1 MAYFLKK
8 SSQSKSSSKGL
19 YLQIYESF
27 RNKEKKC
34 SSHRCY
40 KSLGYY
46 NDLVAS
52 GIIDPISYYQAE
64 VDELNKKVKE
74 SKIQKIS
81 DENPVK
87 FNLGFFLLKSM
98 IDKLK
103 VDDFIFLMTQ
113 KDNHQ
118 YLISSL
124 IRQLIYARVVYP
136 CSKYRTVKKVFNTLL
151 SSSDISLDQVY
162 DGISYIG
169 NDYQKYIDIFNHQ
182 INKIYGRKTDVCYFD
197 CTNYYFEIDLPKEDK
212 QKGPSKENRTEPIIG
227 QALLLD
233 ENQIP
238 IAMEM
243 YPGNE
248 SEKPYIR
255 KLISNMKER
264 YNISGKTVQVA
275 DKGLNCGQ
283 NIFEA
288 LKNKDGYVFS
298 KSVHGKN
305 LSDIEKKWVLLDN
318 DYVIVND
325 DKGNPIYKIK
335 ECVDD
340 FEYKF
345 EIDGKKYK
353 YKFREKRVV
362 TYNFALARK
371 QQAEIRKQVDKAQ
384 SLTAIKTIQ
393 REEYG
398 DAVKYVNFDGTCSL
412 NLNKIA
418 EDMKFAGYNMIVTS
432 EIDKSAQ
439 EIYDIYHG
447 LWRIE
452 ESFRITKSYLDARP
466 VYLQKKESIYG
477 HFLICYLALVI
488 LRLLEFKVFKGKLNT
503 YEIID
508 FIRDYSVTKAIN
520 DIYINTAHQSKALDV
535 IKKELSLP
543 FLDNSFL
550 DTKNISVVLKAKL

>member
-1 MAYFLKK
+1 MAYFLRIH
-8 SSQSKSSSKGL
+8 SRSRGQ
-19 YLQIYESF
+19 YLQIDESF
-27 RNKEKKC
+27 RDKEKKQTC
-34 SSHRCY
+34 HRSY
-40 KSLGYY
+40 KTLGYVD
-46 NDLVAS
+46 DLIAS
-52 GIIDPISYYQAE
+52 GIPDPISFYKNV
-64 VDELNKKVKE
+64 VDELNLQKQ
-74 SKIQKIS
+74 SSSIAKIS
-81 DENPVK
+81 DKPVRK
-87 FNLGFFLLKSM
+87 NVGHFLLKAL
-98 IDKLK
+98 IDKLDIEQTVFILSLK
-103 VDDFIFLMTQ
+103 RDFQFKLS
-113 KDNHQ
+113 D
-118 YLISSL
+118 L
-124 IRQLIYARVVYP
+124 IRQLIYSRVVNP
-136 CSKYRTVKKVFNTLL
+136 CSKSKTADSVFPYLYNSKKI
-151 SSSDISLDQVY
+151 SSDQVY
-162 DGISYIG
+162 DGIEFIG
-169 NDYQKYIDIFNHQ
+169 ENYKKYIELFNTHYA
-182 INKIYGRKTDVCYFD
+182 KIYGRKTGVCYFD
-197 CTNYYFEIDLPKEDK
+197 YTNYYFEIDLPKEDK

-325 DKGNPIYKIK
+325 DKGNPLYKIK

-488 LRLLEFKVFKGKLNT
+488 LRLLEFKTFKGELNI

-520 DIYINTAHQSKALDV
+520 DTYINTAHQSKAIDV

-550 DTKNISVVLKAKL
+550 DSKKISVVLKAKL

>member
-1 MAYFLKK
+1 MAYFLRIH
-8 SSQSKSSSKGL
+8 SRSRGQ
-19 YLQIYESF
+19 YLQIDESF
-27 RNKEKKC
+27 RDKEKKQTC
-34 SSHRCY
+34 HRSY
-40 KSLGYY
+40 KTLGYVD
-46 NDLVAS
+46 DLIAS
-52 GIIDPISYYQAE
+52 GIPDPISFYKNV
-64 VDELNKKVKE
+64 VDELNLQKQ
-74 SKIQKIS
+74 SSSIAKIS
-81 DENPVK
+81 DKPVRK
-87 FNLGFFLLKSM
+87 NVGHFLLKAL
-98 IDKLK
+98 IDKLDIEQTVFILSLK
-103 VDDFIFLMTQ
+103 RDFQFKLS
-113 KDNHQ
+113 D
-118 YLISSL
+118 L
-124 IRQLIYARVVYP
+124 IRQLIYSRVVNP
-136 CSKYRTVKKVFNTLL
+136 CSKSKTADSVFPYLYNSKKI
-151 SSSDISLDQVY
+151 SSDQVY
-162 DGISYIG
+162 DGIEFIG
-169 NDYQKYIDIFNHQ
+169 ENYKKYIELFNTHYA
-182 INKIYGRKTDVCYFD
+182 KIYGRKTDVCYFD

-362 TYNFALARK
+362 SYNYALAKK

-398 DAVKYVNFDGTCSL
+398 DAVKYVNFDGICSI
-412 NLNKIA
+412 NLEKIK
-418 EDMKFAGYNMIVTS
+418 EDMELAGYNMIVTS
-432 EIDKSAQ
+432 EIDKSAK

-477 HFLICYLALVI
+477 HFLICYLALFL
-488 LRLLEFKVFKGKLNT
+488 LRVLELNIFNNELNVN
-503 YEIID
+503 EIID
-508 FIRDYSVTKAIN
+508 FIRDYTITECIN
-520 DIYINTAHQSKALDV
+520 STFTNNATSSKIIDKIKNKLK
-535 IKKELSLP
+535 IKK
-543 FLDNSFL
+543 LDNLYFSNS
-550 DTKNISVVLKAKL
+550 DIEKVYNTKL

>member
-1 MAYFLKK
+1 
-8 SSQSKSSSKGL
+8 
-19 YLQIYESF
+19 
-27 RNKEKKC
+27 
-34 SSHRCY
+34 
-40 KSLGYY
+40 
-46 NDLVAS
+46 
-52 GIIDPISYYQAE
+52 
-64 VDELNKKVKE
+64 
-74 SKIQKIS
+74 
-81 DENPVK
+81 
-87 FNLGFFLLKSM
+87 
-98 IDKLK
+98 
-103 VDDFIFLMTQ
+103 
-113 KDNHQ
+113 
-118 YLISSL
+118 
-124 IRQLIYARVVYP
+124 
-136 CSKYRTVKKVFNTLL
+136 
-151 SSSDISLDQVY
+151 
-162 DGISYIG
+162 
-169 NDYQKYIDIFNHQ
+169 
-182 INKIYGRKTDVCYFD
+182 
-197 CTNYYFEIDLPKEDK
+197 
-212 QKGPSKENRTEPIIG
+212 
-227 QALLLD
+227 
-233 ENQIP
+233 
-238 IAMEM
+238 M

-255 KLISNMKER
+255 KLVTDLKQR
-264 YNISGKTVQVA
+264 YNISGRTIQVA

-283 NIFEA
+283 NIYEA
-288 LKNKDGYVFS
+288 IKNKDGYVFS

-305 LSDIEKKWVLLDN
+305 LNEIEKKWVLLDSG
-318 DYVIVND
+318 YEIVND
-325 DKGNPIYKIK
+325 ENGQPLYKIK

-362 TYNFALARK
+362 SYNYALAKK
-371 QQAEIRKQVDKAQ
+371 QQAEIRKQADKAK
-384 SLTAIKTIQ
+384 SLTAIKTIK

-398 DAVKYVNFDGTCSL
+398 DLVKYINFDGTCTL
-412 NLNKIA
+412 NEDKVK
-418 EDMKFAGYNMIVTS
+418 EDMDLAGYNMIVTS